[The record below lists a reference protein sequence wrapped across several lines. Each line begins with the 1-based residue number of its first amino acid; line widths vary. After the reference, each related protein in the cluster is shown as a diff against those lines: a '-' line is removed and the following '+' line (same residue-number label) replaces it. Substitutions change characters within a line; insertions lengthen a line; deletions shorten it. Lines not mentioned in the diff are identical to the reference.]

1 MESKF
6 KIIIM
11 DVDGTLTNSQKI
23 VTPKTKAALMK
34 AQELGIKLILA
45 SGRPTSGLIGLG
57 HELQMDK
64 YHGLFVCYNGSKV
77 VDCQTKEELFNKIW
91 DMESLGDIAT
101 VTVHIKKI
109 REKIELNTAKP
120 QYIETIW
127 GVGYR
132 FKM

>member
-45 SGRPTSGLIGLG
+45 SGRQHLAL
-57 HELQMDK
+57 LD
-64 YHGLFVCYNGSKV
+64 
-77 VDCQTKEELFNKIW
+77 
-91 DMESLGDIAT
+91 
-101 VTVHIKKI
+101 
-109 REKIELNTAKP
+109 
-120 QYIETIW
+120 
-127 GVGYR
+127 
-132 FKM
+132 